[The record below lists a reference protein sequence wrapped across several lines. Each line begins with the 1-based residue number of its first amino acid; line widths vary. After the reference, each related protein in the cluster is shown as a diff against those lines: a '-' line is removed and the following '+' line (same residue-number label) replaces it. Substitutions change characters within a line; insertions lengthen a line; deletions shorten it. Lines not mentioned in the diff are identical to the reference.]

1 MPELKPLGDKLLVT
15 PFYQEKTVNGI
26 VIINEKDRRIL
37 MGEDKV
43 FWVVAIG
50 PKVEGIAP
58 KDRVMCKFN
67 EEGLEMLTDGTRRG
81 FIRQRDVLA
90 VLPQASA

>member
-1 MPELKPLGDKLLVT
+1 MTIKPLGDKLLVT

-26 VIINEKDRRIL
+26 VILNEKDRRIL

-50 PKVEGIAP
+50 PRVTGIQP
-58 KDRVMCKFN
+58 RDRVMCKFGD
-67 EEGLEMLTDGTRRG
+67 EGLAMLDDGTRRG

-90 VLPQASA
+90 VLPQATK